1 VHAQHKVENYESVFV
16 KLWCILQ
23 PDPAT
28 AAAPLYAD
36 AGPLVRALTWGRP
49 YICPFGP
56 LLPWVPQGASVL
68 DIGCGTGLWLLTLA
82 MTGRITGGVGCDPN
96 DAAIAVARL
105 AAKRLPA
112 GPPPSGLTF
121 RATAEDWPQ
130 EAFDVVSL
138 VDVLHHIPRAAQ
150 PSFLRSAWLNVRPG
164 GCLIYKDMAD
174 RPWPFAAANALH
186 DLVLARQVIRYLPIE
201 EAEAV
206 LQAEGARVLHRS
218 AWRRAFYAHE
228 LLVVQKR

>member
-1 VHAQHKVENYESVFV
+1 MS
-16 KLWCILQ
+16 Q

-28 AAAPLYAD
+28 AAAFLYAD
-36 AGPLVRALTWGRP
+36 AGPLVRALSWGRP

-56 LLPWVPQGASVL
+56 LLPWVPHGATVF

-82 MTGRITGGVGCDPN
+82 VTGRITGGVGCDLN
-96 DAAIAVARL
+96 NAAIAVACL

-112 GPPPSGLTF
+112 GSPPSGLAF
-121 RATAEDWPQ
+121 RATASAEDWPQ

-138 VDVLHHIPRAAQ
+138 IDVLHHIPRAAQ
-150 PSFLRSAWLNVRPG
+150 PSFLRSAWFKVRPG
-164 GCLIYKDMAD
+164 GHLIYKDMAD
-174 RPWPFAAANALH
+174 RPWLFAAANALH

-206 LQAEGARVLHRS
+206 LRAEGARVLQRS
-218 AWRRAFYAHE
+218 AWRRAYYAHE
-228 LLVVQKR
+228 LLVVQR